1 MRLPFSTRLVAPER
15 AAVGLWEGVEKG
27 EGREGKV
34 FARPITR
41 PGVDKLTVDC
51 GIQDGASSGNIK

>member
-1 MRLPFSTRLVAPER
+1 M
-15 AAVGLWEGVEKG
+15 GKG
-27 EGREGKV
+27 EGEGKA

-51 GIQDGASSGNIK
+51 GIQDGASSGNQEGTLLFISLY